1 MHQAVGVWRLQAKY
15 WLGAVCS
22 ASYKAAL
29 SAFRSGLNIK
39 HDANERFNEPLQFKR
54 I

>member
-22 ASYKAAL
+22 ASYKT
-29 SAFRSGLNIK
+29 AFRSGLNIK